1 MLNLSCTGSKA
12 TSSPTP
18 LWRCSRY
25 SISTSSSFAFSPT
38 LCYAFFSSWFS
49 HFRLPGQPLL
59 VPGIPCMP
67 PAGYIIPLIDGCIM
81 YNQWFL
87 IIDIMITDYLGN
99 WLLSSVWSG
108 LCPSLAPLPRR
119 RSSTRWISG
128 TTRWGEVVSCPMPSN
143 VQGGR
148 TTHITKIEL
157 LNPGLWDEAR
167 WRQAPRTEVPLPPHW
182 HGGLCD
188 HWSSSVFT
196 TITITITIVM
206 NTALILHISRLQ
218 HSWSGTHTTSIYRY
232 YHHHHHEDHHHQHP
246 HTSVIFTIFLLRH
259 PHHPNP
265 PLRRRPDLH
274 LHRGQR
280 PHLFGWCKIR
290 TYFLICKNTG
300 RHEKYYYFIKIKAQN

>member
-1 MLNLSCTGSKA
+1 MIFNH
-12 TSSPTP
+12 
-18 LWRCSRY
+18 RHHDH
-25 SISTSSSFAFSPT
+25 
-38 LCYAFFSSWFS
+38 WF
-49 HFRLPGQPLL
+49 
-59 VPGIPCMP
+59 
-67 PAGYIIPLIDGCIM
+67 Y
-81 YNQWFL
+81 
-87 IIDIMITDYLGN
+87 GN

-119 RSSTRWISG
+119 RSSARWISG

-206 NTALILHISRLQ
+206 IIFVESSGPPVEVEVGNTQALGLILVW
-218 HSWSGTHTTSIYRY
+218 WSGPTMQQWHCS
-232 YHHHHHEDHHHQHP
+232 Q
-246 HTSVIFTIFLLRH
+246 
-259 PHHPNP
+259 
-265 PLRRRPDLH
+265 
-274 LHRGQR
+274 
-280 PHLFGWCKIR
+280 
-290 TYFLICKNTG
+290 
-300 RHEKYYYFIKIKAQN
+300 